1 MSQLCR
7 LCLTESYDASDLNE
21 YREGLPISVLA
32 MIILPIKIYDGEDF
46 NLPQKICSSCLE
58 IIVNAY
64 KLRDVS
70 LSSEKVLRS
79 SIEGCNIRIK
89 NEVQDQDTIFV
100 QSNIYNSDP
109 QPIQKKIRKE
119 VVKSSTNCIYCGL
132 EFSTTDELDDH
143 INEEHFS
150 TMITTVCDEYEEG
163 MHIDCYKKD
172 RTPKTSMA
180 WRHFGRLYTANN
192 EHVNQSFHYCIIC
205 LSRKLLTKYKTTT
218 ATSTLIFHL
227 TTVHGIGKDDNDA
240 DATFIKEKYTQRKE
254 RSLTTGPSITTTAT
268 ICSECGKSFANHHIM
283 KKHMK
288 IHSGQFFPCD
298 SCPAKFS
305 YIENLYR
312 HKRCHDPNH
321 LSRYVCDICGNRFAE
336 MKSLKNH
343 IMRVHMKIPPQK
355 KFACTFDGCSLK
367 FAAAFN
373 LKKHMITHTD
383 LKPHE
388 CQFCSNAYT
397 SKGDLIKHLQK
408 NHVGDSIYHCEHCS
422 ESFRFKIQ
430 LREHYKVHYQ
440 GLTKEETRDEY
451 ESYSCN

>member
-7 LCLTESYDASDLNE
+7 LCLTESYEATDLNE

-64 KLRDVS
+64 KLRDIS
-70 LSSEKVLRS
+70 LTSEKVLKS
-79 SIEGCNIRIK
+79 SIEESTCNIRIK
-89 NEVQDQDTIFV
+89 NELQDYDTIFV
-100 QSNIYNSDP
+100 ESNAYDSDLRP
-109 QPIQKKIRKE
+109 PQKKVRKE
-119 VVKSSTNCIYCGL
+119 PTKKNTICNYCALEFDTSEELEDHVLEEHFNSSTNQGA
-132 EFSTTDELDDH
+132 SDE
-143 INEEHFS
+143 
-150 TMITTVCDEYEEG
+150 CQEG
-163 MHIDCYKKD
+163 MHIDCFKKD
-172 RTPKTSMA
+172 RTPKTSMV
-180 WRHFGRLYTANN
+180 WRHFGRLNNAND
-192 EHVNQSFHYCIIC
+192 EHINTSFNYCSIC
-205 LSRKLLTKYKTTT
+205 FSRKLITKYKTTT
-218 ATSTLIFHL
+218 STSTLIFHL
-227 TTVHGIGKDDNDA
+227 NTVHGIAKDDSVA
-240 DATFIKEKYTQRKE
+240 EKSFVKEKYTQRKE
-254 RSLTTGPSITTTAT
+254 RATTSGPAVSAT
-268 ICSECGKSFANHHIM
+268 ICSECGKGFANHHIM

-305 YIENLYR
+305 YIENLHR

-336 MKSLKNH
+336 IKSLRNH
-343 IMRVHMKIPPQK
+343 IMRVHLKITPQK
-355 KFACTFDGCSLK
+355 KYACPYDDCSLR

-373 LKKHMITHTD
+373 LKKHMLTHTD

-388 CQFCSNAYT
+388 CQFCPNAYT

-440 GLTKEETRDEY
+440 GITKEERSE
-451 ESYSCN
+451 EFSSY